1 MKTKKELKIIVILV
15 IMEILRKKE
24 QDRME
29 KAKNNLCWL
38 IILVWSGF
46 AQLYW
51 GLAPHLASYDAAS
64 LHASAYQIIKG
75 LTLIG
80 PDVIVILLGYLLY
93 QYPKKESLG
102 LKLWLNTLVL
112 GCLISLLVAMTS
124 SKLNTVCSYPS
135 TIFNSMLP
143 IIRNSYPLITGII
156 GGMILSSVLIR
167 LDKQEQWRITIA
179 IWILIAIPIF
189 SANNIWGWNGNYLA
203 IFYALLFV
211 LGGNLRVSSSR
222 IWWLIAF
229 GASIFNAILQGLM
242 PYLSVGEDTVGRFTT
257 SANVLTVLTAYA
269 IVALIARYCRLS
281 SFVFVASALVLFGN
295 TSLIAGLQLV
305 VEKYLTHSTAQTGL
319 LTFAAIVGIFAVAGL
334 WRLFLKTAMVRR
346 VSWQIDGLTSL
357 GLDQQKTALHKLF
370 INWAPNLAVA
380 IIAYIIAALSMLLM
394 NNGWTIQ
401 PNVGANYNILSYTFV
416 QREQMILLTTVLL
429 FAAVKFLQ
437 ALTKRYWLSLMLV
450 ILFNVGLII
459 ANREKIAARNEPVL
473 PSDMAMLKVAH
484 SLFGMVSVGLWIAMA
499 VAVVLMI
506 AITIWLEKNH
516 RVSLAFGKVGRISYL
531 LLAPI
536 LFASCL
542 FWNHSGMPFNNF
554 LTTIDDEPMFYNQL
568 SGARINGPLVQFMNN
583 VDVKVMDQPTNYSQ
597 AEMKR
602 IVQKY
607 QKQAA
612 KINMNRHNHLSQQ
625 TVIFNLSES
634 FANPNRVPGVKLR
647 NNPVPYIT
655 KVKKENTGGLMI
667 SSGYGGGT
675 ANMEYMTLTGFSL
688 SNFSPTLP
696 TPYTQLVTKLKSNP
710 SIVDSFNY
718 AVAIH
723 PYLGTFYSRIAVYKK
738 FGFNKFLY
746 FGSKDK
752 IKHQQRIDN
761 SPYLSDRTSYLNV
774 LDQLKSHSGGQFI
787 NLVTMQNH
795 FPYTENYYHHLK
807 RYAAT
812 RVSTGT
818 DKNAVDEYSTEIHYT
833 DNEVKDFIKEI
844 NRIKKPITVVFYG
857 DHLPGI
863 YQNSMAKDG
872 IKLHETDYFIYS
884 NRYARQHGAKNY
896 QRNTAIVAPNDFIAM
911 VAKQTNSKVNWYQAL
926 LTAVFEKLPAM
937 AENIQSNTTNSTSS
951 KTESDFISVQG
962 KLVKESSLNKQQK
975 ELLHDYRLVQ
985 YDITAGKHY
994 TLKYLK

>member
-1 MKTKKELKIIVILV
+1 
-15 IMEILRKKE
+15 MEATQIKGTEGQIQMRKVKS
-24 QDRME
+24 
-29 KAKNNLCWL
+29 NLCWL
-38 IILVWSGF
+38 IILTWVGF

-51 GLAPHLASYDAAS
+51 GLAPHLASYSTAS
-64 LHASAYQIIKG
+64 LHASAYQIIRG

-80 PDVIVILLGYLLY
+80 PDIVVILLGYLLY
-93 QYPKKESLG
+93 RYPRKESLAI
-102 LKLWLNTLVL
+102 KLWLNTLVL
-112 GCLISLLVAMTS
+112 GCLTCLLVAMTS
-124 SKLNTVCSYPS
+124 SKLNTVGNYPS
-135 TIFNSMLP
+135 TIFNNMLP

-156 GGMILSSVLIR
+156 GGTVLSSVLTK
-167 LDKQEQWRITIA
+167 LSKQGQRRIAIA
-179 IWILIAIPIF
+179 IWVLIAIPIF
-189 SANNIWGWNGNYLA
+189 SATNIWGWNDNYLA
-203 IFYALLFV
+203 IFYTLLFI
-211 LGGNLRVSSSR
+211 LGGNLRVGKSQV
-222 IWWLIAF
+222 WWLIAF
-229 GASIFNAILQGLM
+229 GASFFNVVLQGVM
-242 PYLSVGEDTVGRFTT
+242 PYLSISENTVGRFT
-257 SANVLTVLTAYA
+257 SSVNALTVLTAYA
-269 IVALIARYCRLS
+269 IVVLIAKYCRLN
-281 SFVFVASALVLFGN
+281 SFAFVTSVLVLFGN
-295 TSLIAGLQLV
+295 SSLVVGLQLI
-305 VEKYLTHSTAQTGL
+305 VEKYLTHSTMQTGL
-319 LTFAAIVGIFAVAGL
+319 LTCAAIVTIFIVTRL
-334 WRLFLKTAMVRR
+334 WQLVLKTAIVQK
-346 VSWQIDGLTSL
+346 VNWQIDELTRLELS
-357 GLDQQKTALHKLF
+357 QQKAALHKL
-370 INWAPNLAVA
+370 IVSWASNLAVA
-380 IIAYIIAALSMLLM
+380 IVAYIMAALSMLLM
-394 NNGWTIQ
+394 NNSWTIQ
-401 PNVGANYNILSYTFV
+401 PNVGASYNVLSYTFV
-416 QREQMILLTTVLL
+416 QREQMILLTAILL
-429 FAAVKFLQ
+429 FATVKFLQ
-437 ALTKRYWLSLMLV
+437 ALTKRYWVSLMLV
-450 ILFNVGLII
+450 IFFNAVLII

-484 SLFGMVSVGLWIAMA
+484 SLFGMVSAGLWIA
-499 VAVVLMI
+499 VAIALVLMV
-506 AITIWLEKNH
+506 AITIWLEKSH
-516 RVSLAFGKVGRISYL
+516 RVNLNFGKAGRITYL

-542 FWNHSGMPFNNF
+542 FWNHSGMPLNNF

-597 AEMKR
+597 AEMRR

-612 KINMNRHNHLSQQ
+612 KININRHNHLSQQ

-634 FANPNRVPGVKLR
+634 LANPNRVPGVKLK
-647 NNPVPYIT
+647 NNPIPYIT
-655 KVKKENTGGLMI
+655 KLKKENTGGLMI

-696 TPYTQLVTKLKSNP
+696 TPYTQLVTKLKANP

-746 FGSKDK
+746 LGSKDK
-752 IKHQQRIDN
+752 IKHQYRIDN

-774 LDQLKSHSGGQFI
+774 LDQLKDHSGGQFI

-812 RVSTGT
+812 KVSTGT

-833 DNEVKDFIKEI
+833 DNEVKDFIKAI
-844 NRIKKPITVVFYG
+844 NRIKKPITIVFYG

-896 QRNTAIVAPNDFIAM
+896 QSNTAIVAPNDFIAM

-951 KTESDFISVQG
+951 KTESDFISMQG
-962 KLVKESSLNKQQK
+962 KLIKKSSLSKQQK